1 MQLLPAG
8 NMCRLRRVADIA
20 KQDFH
25 ATRHL
30 TKYGKKKYVG
40 SSTKQ
45 MQAQPGRQAAHTQT
59 QTSQLHSGSTVGG
72 NCIK

>member
-45 MQAQPGRQAAHTQT
+45 MQGQPGSAHSNADVSVAQWVD
-59 QTSQLHSGSTVGG
+59 SGWKLHS
-72 NCIK
+72 IEQ